1 MGEML
6 NVILFDGFETLD
18 AFGPVEIFGRVP
30 DGYYEIEHFSLNG
43 GAVKSDQNVS
53 VNTKAFSAIKSGVI
67 LVPGGAGAVKLRGS
81 SAYLKILKEIAYS
94 SKYILSVCT
103 GSMLLAGAGLLDG
116 KKATTN
122 KMIFERAAA
131 LYPKVGWIKKARW
144 VKEGNIYTS
153 SGVTAGMDMAL
164 DFVSDI
170 LSYEIAENVSETI
183 EYVRNKDSA
192 NDPFAL

>member
-1 MGEML
+1 
-6 NVILFDGFETLD
+6 
-18 AFGPVEIFGRVP
+18 
-30 DGYYEIEHFSLNG
+30 
-43 GAVKSDQNVS
+43 
-53 VNTKAFSAIKSGVI
+53 
-67 LVPGGAGAVKLRGS
+67 
-81 SAYLKILKEIAYS
+81 
-94 SKYILSVCT
+94 
-103 GSMLLAGAGLLDG
+103 
-116 KKATTN
+116 
-122 KMIFERAAA
+122 MIFERAAA

-170 LSYEIAENVSETI
+170 LSSEIAENVSETI